1 MRKTNVIITANMT
14 QEQALALALLLKRLG
29 HSDFERHAEPC
40 HPTQLEDMKN
50 ATAEISYGLSMIGFN
65 PR

>member
-1 MRKTNVIITANMT
+1 MT